1 MKTQKEYNQCQQPIS
16 CHNCSSNQICQAW
29 VDFVKH
35 HNDTKPYAHFDL
47 RVSLSMPSI
56 RKYVMDR
63 TKIVTHSFYPF
74 IHFEKK
80 NSRYGKKGPKKPREL
95 YYCSHL
101 DRCVYQRYAFLLN
114 YQYNIWACENNIDDV
129 AIAYRDSLGK
139 NNIDFAKDAFD
150 AIRSFPQ
157 CFILVGDFTNFF
169 DNLEHQYLKKMMCEV
184 LGVER
189 LPQDYFSV
197 FKNITRFSSWD
208 WKDIVKAAGENIA
221 ERGVRKKINS
231 KETVLTKE
239 QFQKNKKDIK
249 KNISGVGVPQGSP
262 ISAVLSNIYMIKF
275 DKDIKRYVTS
285 KGGIYMRYSDDFII
299 VLPYERDAEIADFT
313 SYIFSYVESMKGLID
328 LQKEKTSC
336 YTYKDEVIYEGDQ
349 PSSINYLGFLFDGK
363 NIRIRPRAITKYYY
377 RMRRKANTIGRS
389 NWTSSKGRRISAKE
403 LYSIYSRNDEK
414 QTFIDYARK
423 AKGILK
429 LNDQEANA
437 LIKHHNRYGY
447 KRRPEKIRRTL
458 MILQLRIMSVLLAVP
473 VCQPLSSISS

>member
-1 MKTQKEYNQCQQPIS
+1 MKTQKEYNQCQQPTS

-114 YQYNIWACENNIDDV
+114 YQYSIWACENNIDDV

-249 KNISGVGVPQGSP
+249 KNIFGVGVPQGAP

-275 DKDIKRYVTS
+275 DKDIKRYVIC

-363 NIRIRPRAITKYYY
+363 SIRIRPRAITKYYY
-377 RMRRKANTIGRS
+377 RMRRKAHTIGRS

-437 LIKHHNRYGY
+437 LIKHH
-447 KRRPEKIRRTL
+447 KRKIA
-458 MILQLRIMSVLLAVP
+458 MAIKEGQKK
-473 VCQPLSSISS
+473 

>member
-1 MKTQKEYNQCQQPIS
+1 MKTQKEYNQCQQSIS
-16 CHNCSSNQICQAW
+16 CHNCSSKQICQAW

-63 TKIVTHSFYPF
+63 AKVVTHSFYPF

-114 YQYNIWACENNIDDV
+114 CQYNILACENNIDDV
-129 AIAYRDSLGK
+129 AIAYRDNLGK

-377 RMRRKANTIGRS
+377 RMRRKAHTIGLS

-437 LIKHHNRYGY
+437 LIKHH
-447 KRRPEKIRRTL
+447 KRKIA
-458 MILQLRIMSVLLAVP
+458 MAIKEGQKK
-473 VCQPLSSISS
+473 

>member
-29 VDFVKH
+29 VNFVKH

-114 YQYNIWACENNIDDV
+114 CQYNIWACENNIDDV

-363 NIRIRPRAITKYYY
+363 SIRIRPRAITKYYY
-377 RMRRKANTIGRS
+377 RMCRKAHAIGRS
-389 NWTSSKGRRISAKE
+389 NWISSKGRRISAKE

-437 LIKHHNRYGY
+437 LIKHH
-447 KRRPEKIRRTL
+447 KRKIA
-458 MILQLRIMSVLLAVP
+458 MAIKEGQKK
-473 VCQPLSSISS
+473 

>member
-16 CHNCSSNQICQAW
+16 CHNCSSNQMCQAW

-129 AIAYRDSLGK
+129 AIAYRDNLGK

-363 NIRIRPRAITKYYY
+363 SIRIRPRAITKYYY
-377 RMRRKANTIGRS
+377 RMRRKAHTIGRS

-437 LIKHHNRYGY
+437 LIKHH
-447 KRRPEKIRRTL
+447 KRKIA
-458 MILQLRIMSVLLAVP
+458 MAIKEGQKK
-473 VCQPLSSISS
+473 

>member
-95 YYCSHL
+95 HYCSHL

-437 LIKHHNRYGY
+437 LIKHH
-447 KRRPEKIRRTL
+447 KRKIA
-458 MILQLRIMSVLLAVP
+458 MAIKEGQKK
-473 VCQPLSSISS
+473 

>member
-80 NSRYGKKGPKKPREL
+80 NSRYGKKEPKKPREL

-114 YQYNIWACENNIDDV
+114 YQYNIGACENNIDDV

-221 ERGVRKKINS
+221 ERGIRKKINS
-231 KETVLTKE
+231 KDTVLNKE
-239 QFQKNKKDIK
+239 QFQESKKDIK
-249 KNISGVGVPQGSP
+249 KNVSGVGVPQGSP
-262 ISAVLSNIYMIKF
+262 ISAVLSNIYMIEF
-275 DKDIKRYVTS
+275 DKDIKRYVAS

-299 VLPYERDAEIADFT
+299 VLPYERDTEIVDFT
-313 SYIFSYVESMKGLID
+313 SYIFSYVESMKGLVD

-389 NWTSSKGRRISAKE
+389 NWTSSKGRHISAKE

-414 QTFIDYARK
+414 QTFIDYAKK
-423 AKGILK
+423 AKRILK
-429 LNDQEANA
+429 LNDQEADA
-437 LIKHHNRYGY
+437 LIKHH
-447 KRRPEKIRRTL
+447 KRKIA
-458 MILQLRIMSVLLAVP
+458 MAIKEGQKK
-473 VCQPLSSISS
+473 

>member
-114 YQYNIWACENNIDDV
+114 YQYSIWACENNIDDV
-129 AIAYRDSLGK
+129 AIAYRDNLGK

-157 CFILVGDFTNFF
+157 CFIFVGDFTNFF

-363 NIRIRPRAITKYYY
+363 SIRIRPRAITKYYY
-377 RMRRKANTIGRS
+377 RMRRKAHTIGRS
-389 NWTSSKGRRISAKE
+389 NWISSKGRHISAKE

-414 QTFIDYARK
+414 QTFIDYAKK

-429 LNDQEANA
+429 LNDQEADA
-437 LIKHHNRYGY
+437 LIKHH
-447 KRRPEKIRRTL
+447 KRKIA
-458 MILQLRIMSVLLAVP
+458 MAIKEGQKK
-473 VCQPLSSISS
+473 

>member
-1 MKTQKEYNQCQQPIS
+1 MKTQKEYNQCQQPTS

-114 YQYNIWACENNIDDV
+114 YQYSIWACENNIDDV
-129 AIAYRDSLGK
+129 AIAYRDNLGK

-157 CFILVGDFTNFF
+157 CFIFVGDFTNFF

-437 LIKHHNRYGY
+437 LIKHH
-447 KRRPEKIRRTL
+447 KRKIA
-458 MILQLRIMSVLLAVP
+458 MAIKEGQKK
-473 VCQPLSSISS
+473 

>member
-336 YTYKDEVIYEGDQ
+336 YTYKDEAIYEGDQ

-377 RMRRKANTIGRS
+377 RMRRKAHTIGRS

-437 LIKHHNRYGY
+437 LIKHH
-447 KRRPEKIRRTL
+447 KRKIA
-458 MILQLRIMSVLLAVP
+458 MAIKEGQKK
-473 VCQPLSSISS
+473 

>member
-1 MKTQKEYNQCQQPIS
+1 MKTQKEYNQCQQSIS
-16 CHNCSSNQICQAW
+16 CHNCSSKQICQAW

-336 YTYKDEVIYEGDQ
+336 YTYKDEAIYEGDQ

-437 LIKHHNRYGY
+437 LIKHH
-447 KRRPEKIRRTL
+447 KRKIA
-458 MILQLRIMSVLLAVP
+458 MAIKEGQKK
-473 VCQPLSSISS
+473 

>member
-114 YQYNIWACENNIDDV
+114 CQYNIWACENNIDDV

-150 AIRSFPQ
+150 AIRNFPQ

-437 LIKHHNRYGY
+437 LIKHH
-447 KRRPEKIRRTL
+447 KRKIA
-458 MILQLRIMSVLLAVP
+458 MAIKEGQKK
-473 VCQPLSSISS
+473 

>member
-1 MKTQKEYNQCQQPIS
+1 MKTQKEYNQCQQPTS

-129 AIAYRDSLGK
+129 AIAYRDNLGK

-231 KETVLTKE
+231 KETLLTKE

-262 ISAVLSNIYMIKF
+262 VSAVLSNIYMIKF

-363 NIRIRPRAITKYYY
+363 SIRIRPRAITKYYY
-377 RMRRKANTIGRS
+377 RMRRKAHTIGRS

-437 LIKHHNRYGY
+437 LIKHH
-447 KRRPEKIRRTL
+447 KRKIA
-458 MILQLRIMSVLLAVP
+458 MAIKEGQKK
-473 VCQPLSSISS
+473 

>member
-1 MKTQKEYNQCQQPIS
+1 MKTQKEYNQCQQPTS

-129 AIAYRDSLGK
+129 AIAYRDNLGK

-437 LIKHHNRYGY
+437 LIKHH
-447 KRRPEKIRRTL
+447 KRKIA
-458 MILQLRIMSVLLAVP
+458 MAIKEGQKK
-473 VCQPLSSISS
+473 

>member
-1 MKTQKEYNQCQQPIS
+1 MKTQKEYNQCQQPTS

-114 YQYNIWACENNIDDV
+114 YQYSIWACENNIDDV
-129 AIAYRDSLGK
+129 AIAYRDNLGK

-157 CFILVGDFTNFF
+157 CFIFVGDFTNFF

-275 DKDIKRYVTS
+275 DKDIKRYVIC

-363 NIRIRPRAITKYYY
+363 SIRIRPRAITKYYY
-377 RMRRKANTIGRS
+377 RMRRKAHTIGRS

-437 LIKHHNRYGY
+437 LIKHH
-447 KRRPEKIRRTL
+447 KRKIA
-458 MILQLRIMSVLLAVP
+458 MAIKEGQKK
-473 VCQPLSSISS
+473 

>member
-56 RKYVMDR
+56 RKYIMDR
-63 TKIVTHSFYPF
+63 AKIVTHSFYPF

-114 YQYNIWACENNIDDV
+114 YQYNIWACENNVDDV
-129 AIAYRDSLGK
+129 AIAYRDNLGK

-262 ISAVLSNIYMIKF
+262 ISAVLSNIYMIEF
-275 DKDIKRYVTS
+275 DKYIKCYVAS
-285 KGGIYMRYSDDFII
+285 KSGIYMRYSDDFII

-313 SYIFSYVESMKGLID
+313 SYIFSYAESMKGLID

-363 NIRIRPRAITKYYY
+363 NIRIMPRAITKYYY
-377 RMRRKANTIGRS
+377 RMRRKAHTIGRS
-389 NWTSSKGRRISAKE
+389 NWTSTKGKHISAKE

-423 AKGILK
+423 AKGVLK
-429 LNDQEANA
+429 LNDQEADA
-437 LIKHHNRYGY
+437 LIKYH
-447 KRRPEKIRRTL
+447 KRKIA
-458 MILQLRIMSVLLAVP
+458 MAIKEGQKK
-473 VCQPLSSISS
+473 

>member
-16 CHNCSSNQICQAW
+16 CHNCSSNQMCQAW

-363 NIRIRPRAITKYYY
+363 SIRIRPRAITKYYY
-377 RMRRKANTIGRS
+377 RMRRKAHTIGRS

-437 LIKHHNRYGY
+437 LIKHH
-447 KRRPEKIRRTL
+447 KRKIA
-458 MILQLRIMSVLLAVP
+458 MAIKEGQKK
-473 VCQPLSSISS
+473 

>member
-429 LNDQEANA
+429 LNDQEANV
-437 LIKHHNRYGY
+437 LIKHH
-447 KRRPEKIRRTL
+447 KRKIA
-458 MILQLRIMSVLLAVP
+458 MAIKEGQKK
-473 VCQPLSSISS
+473 

>member
-16 CHNCSSNQICQAW
+16 CHNCSSNQMCQAW

-129 AIAYRDSLGK
+129 AIAYRDKLGK

-231 KETVLTKE
+231 KETLLTKE

-363 NIRIRPRAITKYYY
+363 SIRIRPRAITKYYY
-377 RMRRKANTIGRS
+377 RMRRKAHTIGRS

-437 LIKHHNRYGY
+437 LIKHH
-447 KRRPEKIRRTL
+447 KRKIA
-458 MILQLRIMSVLLAVP
+458 MAIKEGQKK
-473 VCQPLSSISS
+473 

>member
-1 MKTQKEYNQCQQPIS
+1 MKTQKEYNQCQQSIS

-35 HNDTKPYAHFDL
+35 HNDIKPYAHFDL

-129 AIAYRDSLGK
+129 AIAYRDNLGK

-197 FKNITRFSSWD
+197 FKNITRFSNWD

-249 KNISGVGVPQGSP
+249 KNISGVGVPQGAP

-377 RMRRKANTIGRS
+377 RMRRKANTIGLS

-437 LIKHHNRYGY
+437 LIKHH
-447 KRRPEKIRRTL
+447 KRKIA
-458 MILQLRIMSVLLAVP
+458 MAIKEGQKK
-473 VCQPLSSISS
+473 

>member
-1 MKTQKEYNQCQQPIS
+1 MKTQKEYNQCQQPTS

-63 TKIVTHSFYPF
+63 AKVVTHSFYPF

-114 YQYNIWACENNIDDV
+114 YQYSIWACENNIDDV
-129 AIAYRDSLGK
+129 AIAYRDNLGK

-157 CFILVGDFTNFF
+157 CFIFVGDFTNFF

-231 KETVLTKE
+231 KETLLTKE

-275 DKDIKRYVTS
+275 DKDIKRYVIC

-437 LIKHHNRYGY
+437 LIKHH
-447 KRRPEKIRRTL
+447 KRKIA
-458 MILQLRIMSVLLAVP
+458 MAIKEGQKK
-473 VCQPLSSISS
+473 

>member
-437 LIKHHNRYGY
+437 LIKHH
-447 KRRPEKIRRTL
+447 KRKIA
-458 MILQLRIMSVLLAVP
+458 MAIKE
-473 VCQPLSSISS
+473 CQKK

>member
-1 MKTQKEYNQCQQPIS
+1 MKTQKEYNQCQQSIS
-16 CHNCSSNQICQAW
+16 CHNCSSKQICQAW

-63 TKIVTHSFYPF
+63 AKVVTHSFYPF

-129 AIAYRDSLGK
+129 AIAYRDNLGK

-377 RMRRKANTIGRS
+377 RMRRKAHTIGRS

-437 LIKHHNRYGY
+437 LIKHH
-447 KRRPEKIRRTL
+447 KRKIA
-458 MILQLRIMSVLLAVP
+458 MAIKEGQKK
-473 VCQPLSSISS
+473 

>member
-231 KETVLTKE
+231 KEIVLTKE

-437 LIKHHNRYGY
+437 LIKHH
-447 KRRPEKIRRTL
+447 KRKIA
-458 MILQLRIMSVLLAVP
+458 MAIKEGQKK
-473 VCQPLSSISS
+473 

>member
-1 MKTQKEYNQCQQPIS
+1 MKTQKEYNQCQQSIS
-16 CHNCSSNQICQAW
+16 CHNCSSKQICQAW

-63 TKIVTHSFYPF
+63 AKVVTHSFYPF

-114 YQYNIWACENNIDDV
+114 YQYNIWTCENNIDDV
-129 AIAYRDSLGK
+129 AIAYRDNLGK

-377 RMRRKANTIGRS
+377 RMRRKAHTIGRS

-437 LIKHHNRYGY
+437 LIKHH
-447 KRRPEKIRRTL
+447 KRKIA
-458 MILQLRIMSVLLAVP
+458 MAIKEGQKK
-473 VCQPLSSISS
+473 

>member
-414 QTFIDYARK
+414 QTFIDYVRK

-437 LIKHHNRYGY
+437 LIKHH
-447 KRRPEKIRRTL
+447 KRKIA
-458 MILQLRIMSVLLAVP
+458 MAIKEGQKK
-473 VCQPLSSISS
+473 

>member
-16 CHNCSSNQICQAW
+16 CHNCSSNQMCQAW

-231 KETVLTKE
+231 KETLLTKE

-377 RMRRKANTIGRS
+377 RMRRKAHTIGRS

-437 LIKHHNRYGY
+437 LIKHH
-447 KRRPEKIRRTL
+447 KRKIA
-458 MILQLRIMSVLLAVP
+458 MAIKEGQKK
-473 VCQPLSSISS
+473 

>member
-16 CHNCSSNQICQAW
+16 CHNCSSNQMCQAW

-231 KETVLTKE
+231 KETLLTKE

-437 LIKHHNRYGY
+437 LIKHH
-447 KRRPEKIRRTL
+447 KRKIA
-458 MILQLRIMSVLLAVP
+458 MAIKEGQKK
-473 VCQPLSSISS
+473 

>member
-129 AIAYRDSLGK
+129 AIAYRDNLGK

-231 KETVLTKE
+231 KETLLTKE

-249 KNISGVGVPQGSP
+249 KNIFGVGVPQGAP

-363 NIRIRPRAITKYYY
+363 SIRIRPRAITKYYY
-377 RMRRKANTIGRS
+377 RMRRKAHTIGRS
-389 NWTSSKGRRISAKE
+389 NWISSKGRHISAKE

-414 QTFIDYARK
+414 QTFIDYAKK

-437 LIKHHNRYGY
+437 LIKHH
-447 KRRPEKIRRTL
+447 KRKIA
-458 MILQLRIMSVLLAVP
+458 MAIKEGQKK
-473 VCQPLSSISS
+473 

>member
-114 YQYNIWACENNIDDV
+114 YQYSIWACENNIDDV
-129 AIAYRDSLGK
+129 AIAYRDNLGK

-275 DKDIKRYVTS
+275 DKDIKRYVIC

-437 LIKHHNRYGY
+437 LIKHH
-447 KRRPEKIRRTL
+447 KRKIA
-458 MILQLRIMSVLLAVP
+458 MAIKEGQKK
-473 VCQPLSSISS
+473 

>member
-16 CHNCSSNQICQAW
+16 CHNCSSNQMCQAW

-114 YQYNIWACENNIDDV
+114 YQYSIWACENNIDDV
-129 AIAYRDSLGK
+129 AIAYRDKLGK

-157 CFILVGDFTNFF
+157 CFIFVGDFTNFF

-231 KETVLTKE
+231 KETLLTKE

-249 KNISGVGVPQGSP
+249 KNISGVGVPQGAP

-275 DKDIKRYVTS
+275 DKDIKRYVIC

-363 NIRIRPRAITKYYY
+363 SIRIRPRAITKYYY
-377 RMRRKANTIGRS
+377 RMRRKAHTIGRS

-437 LIKHHNRYGY
+437 LIKHH
-447 KRRPEKIRRTL
+447 KRKIA
-458 MILQLRIMSVLLAVP
+458 MAIKEGQKK
-473 VCQPLSSISS
+473 

>member
-129 AIAYRDSLGK
+129 AIAYRDNLGK

-189 LPQDYFSV
+189 LHQDYFSV

-275 DKDIKRYVTS
+275 DKDIKHYVTS

-299 VLPYERDAEIADFT
+299 VFPYERDAEIADFT

-389 NWTSSKGRRISAKE
+389 NWISSKGRRISAKE

-437 LIKHHNRYGY
+437 LIKHH
-447 KRRPEKIRRTL
+447 KRKIA
-458 MILQLRIMSVLLAVP
+458 MAIKEGQKK
-473 VCQPLSSISS
+473 

>member
-63 TKIVTHSFYPF
+63 SKIVTHSFYPF

-129 AIAYRDSLGK
+129 AIAYRDNLGK
-139 NNIDFAKDAFD
+139 NNIDFAKDAFA

-189 LPQDYFSV
+189 LPQDYFSI

-208 WKDIVKAAGENIA
+208 WKDIVKAAGENIE
-221 ERGVRKKINS
+221 ERGIRKKINS
-231 KETVLTKE
+231 KDTVLNKE
-239 QFQKNKKDIK
+239 QFQKSKKDIK
-249 KNISGVGVPQGSP
+249 KNVSGVGVPQGSP
-262 ISAVLSNIYMIKF
+262 ISAVLSNIYMIEF
-275 DKDIKRYVTS
+275 DKDIKRYVAS

-299 VLPYERDAEIADFT
+299 VLPYERDTEIADFT
-313 SYIFSYVESMKGLID
+313 SYIFSYVESMKGLVD

-336 YTYKDEVIYEGDQ
+336 YTYKNEVVYEGDR

-363 NIRIRPRAITKYYY
+363 SIRIRPRAITKYYY
-377 RMRRKANTIGRS
+377 RMRRKAHTIGRS
-389 NWTSSKGRRISAKE
+389 NWTSSKGRHISAKE
-403 LYSIYSRNDEK
+403 LYSIYSRNDKK
-414 QTFIDYARK
+414 QTFIDYAKK

-429 LNDQEANA
+429 LNDQEADA
-437 LIKHHNRYGY
+437 LIKHH
-447 KRRPEKIRRTL
+447 KRKIA
-458 MILQLRIMSVLLAVP
+458 MAIKEGQKK
-473 VCQPLSSISS
+473 

>member
-129 AIAYRDSLGK
+129 AIAYRDNLGK

-249 KNISGVGVPQGSP
+249 KNIFGVGVPQGAP

-363 NIRIRPRAITKYYY
+363 SIRIRPRAITKYYY
-377 RMRRKANTIGRS
+377 RMRRKAHTIGRS

-437 LIKHHNRYGY
+437 LIKHH
-447 KRRPEKIRRTL
+447 KRKIA
-458 MILQLRIMSVLLAVP
+458 MAIKEGQKK
-473 VCQPLSSISS
+473 

>member
-157 CFILVGDFTNFF
+157 CFIFVGDFTNFF

-275 DKDIKRYVTS
+275 DKDIKRYVIC

-363 NIRIRPRAITKYYY
+363 SIRIRPRAITKYYY
-377 RMRRKANTIGRS
+377 RMRRKAHTIGRS

-437 LIKHHNRYGY
+437 LIKHH
-447 KRRPEKIRRTL
+447 KRKIA
-458 MILQLRIMSVLLAVP
+458 MAIKEGQKK
-473 VCQPLSSISS
+473 

>member
-114 YQYNIWACENNIDDV
+114 CQYNIWACENNIDDV

-389 NWTSSKGRRISAKE
+389 NWTSSKGRRISVKE

-437 LIKHHNRYGY
+437 LIKHH
-447 KRRPEKIRRTL
+447 KRKIA
-458 MILQLRIMSVLLAVP
+458 MAIKEGQKK
-473 VCQPLSSISS
+473 

>member
-114 YQYNIWACENNIDDV
+114 CQYNIWACENNIDDV

-208 WKDIVKAAGENIA
+208 WKDIVKATGENIA

-437 LIKHHNRYGY
+437 LIKHH
-447 KRRPEKIRRTL
+447 KRKIA
-458 MILQLRIMSVLLAVP
+458 MAIKEGQKK
-473 VCQPLSSISS
+473 

>member
-16 CHNCSSNQICQAW
+16 CHNCSSNQMCQAW

-249 KNISGVGVPQGSP
+249 KNISGVGVPQGAP

-363 NIRIRPRAITKYYY
+363 SIRIRPRAITKYYY

-437 LIKHHNRYGY
+437 LIKHH
-447 KRRPEKIRRTL
+447 KRKIA
-458 MILQLRIMSVLLAVP
+458 MAIKEGQKK
-473 VCQPLSSISS
+473 

>member
-16 CHNCSSNQICQAW
+16 CHNCSSNQMCQAW

-437 LIKHHNRYGY
+437 LIKHH
-447 KRRPEKIRRTL
+447 KRKIA
-458 MILQLRIMSVLLAVP
+458 MAIKEGQKK
-473 VCQPLSSISS
+473 

>member
-231 KETVLTKE
+231 KETLLTKE

-437 LIKHHNRYGY
+437 LIKHH
-447 KRRPEKIRRTL
+447 KRKIA
-458 MILQLRIMSVLLAVP
+458 MAIKEGQKK
-473 VCQPLSSISS
+473 